1 MSPNLSFIAA
11 PMVNQSD
18 FPFRR
23 LTARYGATTVYTQML
38 SPELLIHD
46 QEYLEFHRR
55 DLQSINEKPVSTVVQ
70 LCGNNAEEIIE
81 AGRKIQDLCDA
92 IGAKLDL
99 NLGCPQE
106 VARDGHF
113 GAYLLGQKDWPV
125 VENIVS
131 CMAQS
136 FRVPVS
142 TKLRLCQPSSKT
154 VELAERLE
162 ASGSSWI
169 TLHARTVSSRRR
181 RQGAA
186 DLSEI
191 KRLKQSESLTIP
203 VVSNGNV
210 RVFNDLAQNLE
221 YTGADGLMVGET
233 LLGNP
238 CIFSNNILPDPV
250 EISLEYLNICR
261 LYPGVATLKTI
272 QTHIRH
278 FIDFQCA
285 RRPWSRKLRAAL
297 NACTDLD
304 DIERLLRVKIQRWR
318 GMTIKS
324 FTETDSED
332 EQDFDN
338 GVGNIED
345 AISWHLSGMNQ

>member
-55 DLQSINEKPVSTVVQ
+55 DLQFINEKPVSTVVQ

-136 FRVPVS
+136 FKIPVS

-210 RVFNDLAQNLE
+210 RVFDDLSRNLE
-221 YTGADGLMVGET
+221 YSGADGLMVGET

-304 DIERLLRVKIQRWR
+304 DIEHLLRVKIQRWR
-318 GMTIKS
+318 GMSIKS
-324 FTETDSED
+324 STDTDSED

-345 AISWHLSGMNQ
+345 AISWHLSGIDQ